1 MHRRGVVLGSTSAV
15 VFLLP
20 IAIILLVPLM
30 RIGVH
35 AMANV
40 GGRYVSL
47 DMLYAE
53 PDLSATLLV
62 KPESLYSRRG
72 DRSVGERLEDR

>member
-1 MHRRGVVLGSTSAV
+1 VHRCGIVLGPARTV
-15 VFLLP
+15 VFPLP

-40 GGRYVSL
+40 GGRYASL
-47 DMLYAE
+47 DILHAE
-53 PDLSATLLV
+53 PDLSTTLLV
-62 KPESLYSRRG
+62 NLKAHITGGVIEASG
-72 DRSVGERLEDR
+72 DV

>member
-1 MHRRGVVLGSTSAV
+1 M
-15 VFLLP
+15 P
-20 IAIILLVPLM
+20 IAILILLVLLM
-30 RIGVH
+30 RIGVY

-62 KPESLYSRRG
+62 NLKAYIAGGVIEASG
-72 DRSVGERLEDR
+72 NV

>member
-1 MHRRGVVLGSTSAV
+1 
-15 VFLLP
+15 
-20 IAIILLVPLM
+20 M

-40 GGRYVSL
+40 GGRNASL
-47 DMLYAE
+47 DMLHAE

-62 KPESLYSRRG
+62 NLKVYTAGGG
-72 DRSVGERLEDR
+72 DRSVGERLEDG

>member
-1 MHRRGVVLGSTSAV
+1 VHRRGVVLGPTRAV

-20 IAIILLVPLM
+20 IAILILLVPVM

-40 GGRYVSL
+40 GGRYASL
-47 DMLYAE
+47 DMLHAE
-53 PDLSATLLV
+53 PDLSATLLANLKTHITAGLIEASGNV
-62 KPESLYSRRG
+62 
-72 DRSVGERLEDR
+72 

>member
-1 MHRRGVVLGSTSAV
+1 
-15 VFLLP
+15 LP

-40 GGRYVSL
+40 GGRYTPL
-47 DMLYAE
+47 DMLHAE

-62 KPESLYSRRG
+62 NLKAYITSGVIEASG
-72 DRSVGERLEDR
+72 NV

>member
-1 MHRRGVVLGSTSAV
+1 VHQRGVVLGLTRAV

-20 IAIILLVPLM
+20 IVIILLVPLM

-40 GGRYVSL
+40 GGRYASL
-47 DMLYAE
+47 DMPHVE
-53 PDLSATLLV
+53 PDL
-62 KPESLYSRRG
+62 PRRWQT
-72 DRSVGERLEDR
+72 